1 MQKSS
6 LLSCSLLSW
15 LTTLAF
21 ALLLQG
27 GACLSA
33 IIEDDSFENSSGKP
47 TDKLVLNGND
57 KNNLQRRNLQ
67 TRHIATTNHDHLSNL
82 ESSSNEYITKNNIK
96 VSKNRNLNQPRDEL
110 DTAPGEEERS
120 WRFITI
126 SDMHTMAAFS
136 WNGIAINKGKKIYQ
150 DQANVLRYIHDNYGG
165 ELVLTPGDIASF
177 GGTRLSR
184 IIEKLGLGDISDQEA
199 VLTAGM
205 NCYNTAKE
213 LFREAG
219 YWILLAT
226 IGDHEIGGNDSF
238 FVDRPGFTKVHTI
251 PQARQAFG
259 NAFNRNHNNDFFLFD
274 YQPWFGGDKSDDVT
288 SRPLSTKYENTTFAY
303 VHQNALFVTVDA
315 FEIVGDGSSDF
326 IDRENGSGGEGAVTC
341 TVDGDED
348 HLRWFE
354 NVLRKGRDDPAI
366 RHIIVQAHLPII
378 QPVKKIF
385 SSGQFFDNGEESV
398 FWNLMNKYGV
408 DLYFAGEVHSNTV
421 TKTRHEGSNLI
432 QIVSRGNFY
441 NNFLTI
447 DVADN
452 KLDVKIYDEIGD
464 QRQFNLKYEESG
476 HLSIDK
482 TTSVTKLSS
491 SGVLKLLDLDD
502 VILMYDFEDILP
514 LGTRKVPGF
523 RSDSGLMKD
532 VIKIRGEVCSDS
544 IYNQGQFGAQYDAQV
559 CNLVLGPG
567 RIGGRSGWFN
577 DRSRMAMIASG
588 PFSAGDVISFGL
600 WFKTW
605 QYESNM
611 VLIHYADYWGGH
623 VRKSQEKDHFTLT
636 LESGIP
642 VINTQPVVE
651 LRSIDPTNLA
661 DGNWHHIAVSMPR
674 KSCYLSELQV
684 YVDGS
689 IVSTSII
696 GNRRIFQTTSGRM
709 SIGGY
714 GYSKSGFEDA
724 YPGTGPYIGML
735 DDFVLFSRPLQI
747 EADFPDVFATES
759 PTASPVSRPPPSN
772 FCNDGSQM
780 FFWKM
785 SNDESPSPILKEC
798 TWLQD
803 ITPLEKILAC
813 YSNDWFYNSIPPAKL
828 VCHLT
833 CGYCAG
839 S

>member
-1 MQKSS
+1 MK
-6 LLSCSLLSW
+6 
-15 LTTLAF
+15 
-21 ALLLQG
+21 
-27 GACLSA
+27 
-33 IIEDDSFENSSGKP
+33 
-47 TDKLVLNGND
+47 
-57 KNNLQRRNLQ
+57 
-67 TRHIATTNHDHLSNL
+67 
-82 ESSSNEYITKNNIK
+82 
-96 VSKNRNLNQPRDEL
+96 
-110 DTAPGEEERS
+110 
-120 WRFITI
+120 
-126 SDMHTMAAFS
+126 
-136 WNGIAINKGKKIYQ
+136 
-150 DQANVLRYIHDNYGG
+150 
-165 ELVLTPGDIASF
+165 
-177 GGTRLSR
+177 
-184 IIEKLGLGDISDQEA
+184 
-199 VLTAGM
+199 
-205 NCYNTAKE
+205 CYKTAKE
-213 LFREAG
+213 LFRQAG
-219 YWILLAT
+219 YSILLAT

-238 FVDRPGFTKVHTI
+238 FVDRPSLTKSHTI

-259 NAFNRNHNNDFFLFD
+259 NAFNRIHNNDVFSFD
-274 YQPWFGGDKSDDVT
+274 YQLWFGDGVT
-288 SRPLSTKYENTTFAY
+288 SRPLNTKYENTTFAY

-341 TVDGDED
+341 TVDGD
-348 HLRWFE
+348 HLQWFE
-354 NVLRKGRDDPAI
+354 NVLRKGRDDPAV

-385 SSGQFFDNGEESV
+385 SSGQFFDDGEESA
-398 FWNLMNKYGV
+398 FWNLMNDYGV
-408 DLYFAGEVHSNTV
+408 DLYFAGEVHSNTA

-447 DVADN
+447 DVADD

-482 TTSVTKLSS
+482 TTSVTQLLSS
-491 SGVLKLLDLDD
+491 GELKLLDLDG
-502 VILMYDFEDILP
+502 VILMYDFEEILP

-559 CNLVLGPG
+559 GNLVLGPG
-567 RIGGRSGWFN
+567 RFGGRSGLFN

-600 WFKTW
+600 WFRTS
-605 QYESNM
+605 QYRSNM
-611 VLIHYADYWGGH
+611 VLIHYADYWGGR

-636 LESGIP
+636 LKSGIP
-642 VINTQPVVE
+642 VIHTQPIAE
-651 LRSIDPTNLA
+651 LRSLDKTNLA
-661 DGNWHHIAVSMPR
+661 DGKWHHIAVSMPR

-689 IVSTSII
+689 IVNTSISRD
-696 GNRRIFQTTSGRM
+696 RRIFQTTSGRM

-724 YPGTGPYIGML
+724 YPGTEPYIGML

-747 EADFPDVFATES
+747 EADFPDVVVKES
-759 PTASPVSRPPPSN
+759 PSASPVSIPPPSTS
-772 FCNDGSQM
+772 CYDGSQQ
-780 FFWKM
+780 FFWRMAADGLPMFKQCLFLHTL
-785 SNDESPSPILKEC
+785 PS
-798 TWLQD
+798 
-803 ITPLEKILAC
+803 LEEYIAC
-813 YSNDWFYNSIPPAKL
+813 SSDDWFFNAVPPAKF

-833 CGYCAG
+833 CNSCTGN
-839 S
+839 